1 MNNSNQTNKVAAN
14 GLQTYLINLN
24 IELFYAPEMKPHG
37 AYYLANY
44 SMSSSPSI
52 QELPGLD
59 AIMDLSIWVSSAAP
73 TGAHVDPH
81 PLLAGWEFFTT
92 LGYE

>member
-1 MNNSNQTNKVAAN
+1 
-14 GLQTYLINLN
+14 
-24 IELFYAPEMKPHG
+24 MKLHG

-44 SMSSSPSI
+44 SMSSSSPSI
-52 QELPGLD
+52 QELLDLD
-59 AIMDLSIWVSSAAP
+59 AIMDLNIWVSSAAP
-73 TGAHVDPH
+73 TCTHVDPH